1 MSEAVADWISS
12 QPIDLRGRKKVL
24 LAAGVLSR
32 TGDAA
37 RHLGGFAR
45 YLQRNRGFV
54 QGDFLEVT
62 YRGQLSGDDWT
73 PIPYQAMDSEAPLS
87 ESTAQVVRQLRW
99 YDARLPTDLELHMV
113 GYSLGG
119 VVLFRVVVG
128 LLLEDR
134 VRWSERLSSLITLSS
149 PHFGCDLG
157 IEGDLLGLFG
167 FSALLPAGAVGREL
181 CALGSDPNHRARV
194 KRDAELLRADGVE
207 LLTLADENDV
217 VVTPEDAV
225 IAPPPERSR
234 YVLSSPRASLGGARA
249 DAIFGHGPLLD
260 NSKAWTLMADVIGG
274 QEPRLRTPSGAIPL

>member
-128 LLLEDR
+128 LLLEDSAPCCQAAR
-134 VRWSERLSSLITLSS
+134 SDESCARSAAIQIIAPVSS
-149 PHFGCDLG
+149 
-157 IEGDLLGLFG
+157 
-167 FSALLPAGAVGREL
+167 
-181 CALGSDPNHRARV
+181 
-194 KRDAELLRADGVE
+194 
-207 LLTLADENDV
+207 
-217 VVTPEDAV
+217 VTPSYCARP
-225 IAPPPERSR
+225 A
-234 YVLSSPRASLGGARA
+234 SSC
-249 DAIFGHGPLLD
+249 
-260 NSKAWTLMADVIGG
+260 
-274 QEPRLRTPSGAIPL
+274 